1 MDITSYTIIF
11 ALLFIGFF
19 DFYNLLKFQIK
30 TSKKIT
36 KVLINLIV
44 SFFSISFLSVIISMP
59 FEETEIKHETF
70 IIITTII
77 VLIINFLRINDR
89 KLNKG
94 KLILNENGY
103 FLKLIILIFA
113 SLGAALLFFIIYFY
127 LIIGIEI
134 FSEELTIK
142 QLESY
147 NGRIFIINLINNFLI
162 TLFGKFANEVA
173 AISLIGIG
181 SAVVLSFITVFF
193 LFFEKEINTI
203 RKKFFKKKI

>member
-11 ALLFIGFF
+11 TLLFIGFF
-19 DFYNLLKFQIK
+19 DFYNLLKFKIK

-36 KVLINLIV
+36 KILINLIV

-142 QLESY
+142 QLENY

-162 TLFGKFANEVA
+162 TIFGKFANEVA

-181 SAVVLSFITVFF
+181 STIVLSFITVFF
-193 LFFEKEINTI
+193 LFFEKKINTI